1 MSAII
6 EVKYFNSF
14 WGKQVQGSSTYNDP
28 KWPGLDWNPYGYPTF
43 PIEATD
49 SSDNWYIEEARIK
62 GGYNNTI
69 VSQGVRA
76 YLNEED
82 PNRTNRESSLI
93 YSGVYNS
100 RTGIND
106 TNVFSI
112 GENITSDL
120 DPANGSIQKLYAE
133 NTNLIIFQENKVSYS
148 LINKN
153 TIYSGT
159 QGSNETASSLVI
171 GQNVPYAGTFG
182 IGKNPESFAK
192 FGFRKYFADPLRGSI
207 MRLSADGLTE
217 ISNYGMKDFFRDSLQ
232 VIDNNFKTK
241 NLNWTL
247 AIDPP
252 VRILKN
258 APTTQIPNS
267 DLTFINY
274 QFVAFGTFGPTSL
287 ISVTGQGSGATS
299 SVIIPQPPAGTS
311 SIIVFPGFN
320 GGGFGYKV
328 GDIVKIV
335 GDGVQFTGEIQF
347 TLTSEMLVDN
357 TLQNPFY
364 IQENNECEIFIGCSV
379 LNIDANEVAVD
390 TETIVTDVQEFYYDP
405 NDATKYYL
413 AVSTRESIT
422 PTATGLFS
430 YEYQSRIVGGWDNHN
445 RYYTVSMQ
453 LDPSYVDES
462 SNFITTSFDET
473 VRGWVSLY
481 SYKPG
486 FIFSLK
492 GLYFSTHKNYLYQ
505 HYLNNSNN
513 SNYLSYYDVRYG
525 CSLSLVINANPSIKK
540 NFQTINYEGNNGWE
554 VSVLQSD
561 TTGFT
566 SGNVGFVDSAEYI
579 YSYEKGLYI
588 DPNSGFPQ
596 RAGFDRKENLYVA
609 KINNKSSIRLNEVLG
624 GNQVGGV
631 KGYLLNAVVNIDN
644 QTNIGGPKELWS
656 VGTTFVQSS

>member
-14 WGKQVQGSSTYNDP
+14 WGKQVQGGTNGDGNDP

-43 PIEATD
+43 PIQAIN
-49 SSDNWYIEEARIK
+49 SNRNWYIEEARIK

-100 RTGIND
+100 RTGVND

-159 QGSNETASSLVI
+159 QGSNETSSSLVI

-232 VIDNNFKTK
+232 VIDSNFKTK

-247 AIDPP
+247 AVNVP
-252 VRILKN
+252 VRIIKFN
-258 APTTQIPNS
+258 VNVPEA

-274 QFVAFGTFGPTSL
+274 QYLAYGTLQLTL
-287 ISVTGQGSGATS
+287 QSVTGQGSGATVT
-299 SVIIPQPPAGTS
+299 VIIPDPAGTDPF
-311 SIIVFPGFN
+311 IVKTIQ
-320 GGGFGYKV
+320 GGGFGYLP
-328 GDIVKIV
+328 GDIVKV
-335 GDGVQFTGEIQF
+335 TGDGIRFTGDVQF
-347 TLTSEMLVDN
+347 TLTSSMLVDN

-390 TETIVTDVQEFYYDP
+390 TNTILTDIQKFYYDP

-430 YEYQSRIVGGWDNHN
+430 YEYQSRIIGGWDNHN

-453 LDPSYVDES
+453 SDPAYVDES
-462 SNFITTSFDET
+462 NNFITVSFDET
-473 VRGWVSLY
+473 VKGWVSLY

-513 SNYLSYYDVRYG
+513 SNYLNYYDTRYE
-525 CSLSLVINANPSIKK
+525 CSLSLVINANPSTKK

-554 VSVLQSD
+554 VSILQSD

-566 SGNVGFVDSAEYI
+566 DGNVGFVDSAEYI

-588 DPNSGFPQ
+588 DPVNGFPQ

-609 KINNKSSIRLNEVLG
+609 NIQNKSTVRLNEVLG

-631 KGYLLNAVVNIDN
+631 KGYLLNAVLSVDN
-644 QTNIGGPKELWS
+644 QTNVGGPKELWS

>member
-14 WGKQVQGSSTYNDP
+14 WGKQVQGGTNGSGNDP

-43 PIEATD
+43 PIQAIN
-49 SSDNWYIEEARIK
+49 SNRNWYIEEARIK

-100 RTGIND
+100 RTGVND

-159 QGSNETASSLVI
+159 QGSNETSSSLVI

-232 VIDNNFKTK
+232 VIDSNFKTK

-247 AIDPP
+247 AVNVP
-252 VRILKN
+252 VRIIKFN
-258 APTTQIPNS
+258 VNVPEA

-274 QFVAFGTFGPTSL
+274 QYLAYGTIQLTL
-287 ISVTGQGSGATS
+287 QSVTGQGVGAT
-299 SVIIPQPPAGTS
+299 VTAIIPDPAGVDPF
-311 SIIVFPGFN
+311 IIKTVQ
-320 GGGFGYKV
+320 GGGFGYLP
-328 GDIVKIV
+328 GDIVKV
-335 GDGVQFTGEIQF
+335 TGDGVKFTGDIQF
-347 TLTSEMLVDN
+347 TLTSSMLVDN

-390 TETIVTDVQEFYYDP
+390 TNTILTDIQKFYYDP

-430 YEYQSRIVGGWDNHN
+430 YEYQSRIIGGWDNHN

-453 LDPSYVDES
+453 SDPAYVDES
-462 SNFITTSFDET
+462 NNFITVSFDET
-473 VRGWVSLY
+473 VKGWVSLY

-513 SNYLSYYDVRYG
+513 SNYLNYYDTRYE
-525 CSLSLVINANPSIKK
+525 CSLSLVINANPSTKK

-554 VSVLQSD
+554 VSILQSD

-566 SGNVGFVDSAEYI
+566 DGNVGFVDSAEYI

-588 DPNSGFPQ
+588 DPVNGFPQ

-609 KINNKSSIRLNEVLG
+609 NIQNKSTVRLNEVLG

-631 KGYLLNAVVNIDN
+631 KGYLLNAVLSVDN
-644 QTNIGGPKELWS
+644 QTNVGGPKELWS

>member
-14 WGKQVQGSSTYNDP
+14 WGKQVQGGTNGDGNDP

-43 PIEATD
+43 PIQAIN
-49 SSDNWYIEEARIK
+49 SNRNWYIEEARIK

-100 RTGIND
+100 RTGVND

-159 QGSNETASSLVI
+159 QGSNETSSSLVI

-232 VIDNNFKTK
+232 VIDSNFKTK

-247 AIDPP
+247 AVNVP
-252 VRILKN
+252 VRIIKFN
-258 APTTQIPNS
+258 VNVPEA

-274 QFVAFGTFGPTSL
+274 QYLAYGTLQLTL
-287 ISVTGQGSGATS
+287 QSVTGQGSGATVT
-299 SVIIPQPPAGTS
+299 VIIPDPAGTDPF
-311 SIIVFPGFN
+311 IVKTIQ
-320 GGGFGYKV
+320 GGGFGYLP
-328 GDIVKIV
+328 GDIVKV
-335 GDGVQFTGEIQF
+335 TGDGIRFTGDVQF
-347 TLTSEMLVDN
+347 TLTSSMLVDN

-390 TETIVTDVQEFYYDP
+390 TNTILTDIQKFYYDP

-430 YEYQSRIVGGWDNHN
+430 YEYQSRIVGGWDNYN

-453 LDPSYVDES
+453 SDPAYVDES
-462 SNFITTSFDET
+462 NNFITVSFDET
-473 VRGWVSLY
+473 VKGWVSLY

-513 SNYLSYYDVRYG
+513 SNYLNYYDTRYE
-525 CSLSLVINANPSIKK
+525 CSLSLVINANPSTKK

-554 VSVLQSD
+554 VSILQSD

-566 SGNVGFVDSAEYI
+566 DGNVGFVDSAEYI

-588 DPNSGFPQ
+588 DPVNGFPQ

-609 KINNKSSIRLNEVLG
+609 NIQNKSTVRLNEVLG

-631 KGYLLNAVVNIDN
+631 KGYLLNAVLSVDN
-644 QTNIGGPKELWS
+644 QTNVGGPKELWS

>member
-14 WGKQVQGSSTYNDP
+14 WGKQVQGGTNGDGNDP

-43 PIEATD
+43 PIQAIN
-49 SSDNWYIEEARIK
+49 SNRNWYIEEARIK

-100 RTGIND
+100 RTGVND

-159 QGSNETASSLVI
+159 QGSNETSSSLVI

-232 VIDNNFKTK
+232 VIDSNFKTK

-247 AIDPP
+247 AVNVP
-252 VRILKN
+252 VRIIKFN
-258 APTTQIPNS
+258 VNVPEA

-274 QFVAFGTFGPTSL
+274 QYLAYGTLQLTL
-287 ISVTGQGSGATS
+287 QSVTGQGSGATVT
-299 SVIIPQPPAGTS
+299 VIIPDPAGTDPF
-311 SIIVFPGFN
+311 IVKTIQ
-320 GGGFGYKV
+320 GGGFGYLP
-328 GDIVKIV
+328 GDIVKV
-335 GDGVQFTGEIQF
+335 TGDGIRFTGDVQF
-347 TLTSEMLVDN
+347 TLTSSMLVDN

-390 TETIVTDVQEFYYDP
+390 TNTILTDIQKFYYDP

-422 PTATGLFS
+422 PNATGLFS
-430 YEYQSRIVGGWDNHN
+430 YEYQSRIIGGWDNHN

-453 LDPSYVDES
+453 SDPAYVDES
-462 SNFITTSFDET
+462 NNFITVSFDET
-473 VRGWVSLY
+473 VKGWVSLY

-513 SNYLSYYDVRYG
+513 SNYLNYYDTRYE
-525 CSLSLVINANPSIKK
+525 CSLSLVINANPSTKK

-554 VSVLQSD
+554 VSILQSD

-566 SGNVGFVDSAEYI
+566 DGNVGFVDSAEYI

-588 DPNSGFPQ
+588 DPVNGFPQ

-609 KINNKSSIRLNEVLG
+609 NIQNKSTVRLNEVLG

-631 KGYLLNAVVNIDN
+631 KGYLLNAVLSVDN
-644 QTNIGGPKELWS
+644 QTNVGGPKELWS

>member
-14 WGKQVQGSSTYNDP
+14 WGKQVQNRGTYNDST
-28 KWPGLDWNPYGYPTF
+28 WPGLDWNPYGYPAF
-43 PIEATD
+43 PIKAISD
-49 SSDNWYIEEARIK
+49 PDNWYIEEARIK

-82 PNRTNRESSLI
+82 PNSTNRESSLI

-100 RTGIND
+100 RTGVND
-106 TNVFSI
+106 TNVFSV

-159 QGSNETASSLVI
+159 QGSNERASSLVI

-207 MRLSADGLTE
+207 MRLSIDGLTE

-252 VRILKN
+252 VRVIKTS
-258 APTTQIPNS
+258 TTFQVPNS

-274 QFVAFGTFGPTSL
+274 QYVAFGTFGPTSL
-287 ISVTGQGSGATS
+287 ISVTGQGSGATTTC
-299 SVIIPQPPAGTS
+299 IIPQPPAGTS
-311 SIIVFPGFN
+311 GIIVFPGFN

-335 GDGVQFTGEIQF
+335 GDGVQFTGDIQF
-347 TLTSEMLVDN
+347 TLTSDMLVDN

-364 IQENNECEIFIGCSV
+364 IQENNACEIFIGCSV
-379 LNIDANEVAVD
+379 LNIDASEVAVD
-390 TETIVTDVQEFYYDP
+390 TETIITNIQEFYYDP

-430 YEYQSRIVGGWDNHN
+430 YEYQSKIVGGWDNHN

-453 LDPSYVDES
+453 QDPSYVDGRNS
-462 SNFITTSFDET
+462 FITTSFDET
-473 VRGWVSLY
+473 VKGWVSLY

-492 GLYFSTHKNYLYQ
+492 GLYFSTHENYLYQ
-505 HYLNNSNN
+505 HYLNNSSN
-513 SNYLSYYDVRYG
+513 SNYLNYYDIRYG
-525 CSLSLVINANPSIKK
+525 CYLSLVINTNPSTKK

-554 VSVLQSD
+554 VSGLESD
-561 TTGFT
+561 ITGFT
-566 SGNVGFVDSAEYI
+566 DGNVGFVDSAEYI

-588 DPNSGFPQ
+588 DPVNGFPQ

-609 KINNKSSIRLNEVLG
+609 KIQNKSSVRLNEVLG

-644 QTNIGGPKELWS
+644 QTNVGGPKELWS